1 MTLRRLTSAT
11 SSLALVAALAACSG
25 MGMDK
30 GMDKGMS
37 MSPQLKLTGDQ
48 EVPPNTSTAVGTGSI
63 AVAAD
68 GSVSGSVAAPGMA
81 GMAAHIH
88 VGAAGV
94 NGPVIIP
101 LTGGEGGTWTVP
113 PGAKLTDEQ
122 MAAYKAG
129 NLYVNIHTAE
139 HKGGELRAQLKP

>member
-1 MTLRRLTSAT
+1 MVNFRPNPHV
-11 SSLALVAALAACSG
+11 VAALLATSLC
-25 MGMDK
+25 MGSAFAQD
-30 GMDKGMS
+30 
-37 MSPQLKLTGDQ
+37 LKLTGDQ
-48 EVPPNTSTAVGTGSI
+48 EVPSNTSTAVGMGSI
-63 AVAAD
+63 KIDAA
-68 GSVSGSVAAPGMA
+68 GNVSGSVAAPGMA

-101 LTGGEGGTWTVP
+101 LTGSAGDTWTVP
-113 PGAKLTDEQ
+113 AGAKLTDEQ

-139 HKGGELRAQLKP
+139 HKGGEIRTQLKP

>member
-1 MTLRRLTSAT
+1 MAHRRLVSVV
-11 SSLALVAALAACSG
+11 SSIAFVAALAACSG
-25 MGMDK
+25 MGM
-30 GMDKGMS
+30 GMDKGMA
-37 MSPQLKLTGDQ
+37 PQLKLTGDQ
-48 EVPPNTSTAVGTGSI
+48 EVPPNTSTSVGTGSI
-63 AVAAD
+63 TVAPD

-88 VGAAGV
+88 VGAVGV

-101 LTGGEGGTWTVP
+101 LTGSAGDTWTVP
-113 PGAKLTDEQ
+113 DGAKLTPEQ
-122 MAAYKAG
+122 LDAYKAG

>member
-1 MTLRRLTSAT
+1 MANFRS
-11 SSLALVAALAACSG
+11 SSLAIAAMLAASLS
-25 MGMDK
+25 MGNAFAQD
-30 GMDKGMS
+30 
-37 MSPQLKLTGDQ
+37 LKLTGDQ

-63 AVAAD
+63 RIDAA
-68 GSVSGSVAAPGMA
+68 GNVSGSVAAPGMA

-101 LTGGEGGTWTVP
+101 LTGSAGDTWTVP
-113 PGAKLTDEQ
+113 AGAKLTDEQ

-139 HKGGELRAQLKP
+139 HKGGEIRTQLKP

>member
-1 MTLRRLTSAT
+1 MANFRS
-11 SSLALVAALAACSG
+11 SSLAIAALLATSLS
-25 MGMDK
+25 MGSAFAQD
-30 GMDKGMS
+30 
-37 MSPQLKLTGDQ
+37 LKLTGDQ

-63 AVAAD
+63 KIDAA
-68 GSVSGSVAAPGMA
+68 GNVSGSVAAPGMA
-81 GMAAHIH
+81 GMMAHIH

-101 LTGGEGGTWTVP
+101 LTGSAGDTWTVP
-113 PGAKLTDEQ
+113 AGAKLTDEQ

-139 HKGGELRAQLKP
+139 HKGGEVRTQLKP

>member
-1 MTLRRLTSAT
+1 MTLLRLIPAVST
-11 SSLALVAALAACSG
+11 LALAAALAACSG
-25 MGMDK
+25 MGM
-30 GMDKGMS
+30 GMDKGMA
-37 MSPQLKLTGDQ
+37 PQLKLTGDQ

-63 AVAAD
+63 MVAAD

-101 LTGGEGGTWTVP
+101 LTGSAGDTWTVP
-113 PGAKLTDEQ
+113 AGARLTDEQ

>member
-1 MTLRRLTSAT
+1 MLELRLKP
-11 SSLALVAALAACSG
+11 LAVAALLVAAMGTALAA
-25 MGMDK
+25 D
-30 GMDKGMS
+30 
-37 MSPQLKLTGDQ
+37 LKLTGDQ
-48 EVPPNTSTAVGTGSI
+48 EVPPNTSTSVGTGTI
-63 AVAAD
+63 TVAAD

-101 LTGGEGGTWTVP
+101 LTGGAGDTWTVP
-113 PGAKLTDEQ
+113 AGAKLTPEQ
-122 MAAYKAG
+122 MDAYKAG